1 MQRRE
6 EIANIV
12 EQCRA
17 EGYIISDSEID
28 EIIRHCIRKMEVAGI
43 EGKEMYLPML
53 FEDELK
59 QYFIR
64 SAINA
69 VALLREI
76 TKEAEINVCFMQ
88 TESVRQQMP

>member
-1 MQRRE
+1 MQRIE
-6 EIANIV
+6 EIANIA

-43 EGKEMYLPML
+43 EDKERYLPML

-64 SAINA
+64 RAINA
-69 VALLREI
+69 VTLMREI
-76 TKEAEINVCFMQ
+76 TKEAEINVCFVQ
-88 TESVRQQMP
+88 TEPV